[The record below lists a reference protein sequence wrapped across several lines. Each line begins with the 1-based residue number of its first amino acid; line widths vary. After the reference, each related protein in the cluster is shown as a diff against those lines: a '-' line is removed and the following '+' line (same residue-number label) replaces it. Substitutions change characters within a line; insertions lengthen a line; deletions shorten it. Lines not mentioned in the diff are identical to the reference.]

1 MNVLSFMC
9 AHLAVVFF
17 FFLLEWNEDDHD
29 IFFFLMMIGLMLFVH
44 INGCVHVKMGSSLP
58 RHT

>member
-17 FFLLEWNEDDHD
+17 FLLEWNEDDHD
-29 IFFFLMMIGLMLFVH
+29 NFFFLMMIGLMLFVH
-44 INGCVHVKMGSSLP
+44 IKTDVFM
-58 RHT
+58 

>member
-17 FFLLEWNEDDHD
+17 FRLNGMKTTM
-29 IFFFLMMIGLMLFVH
+29 IFFFLDDDRPDVICAH
-44 INGCVHVKMGSSLP
+44 QNGCVHVKMGSSLP